1 MAAAKIATRH
11 LISFKGRHQHQCEEC
26 AHVEDHDNL
35 IDGTEAAA
43 ADIVPMQPVA
53 IRDSIQRCCEVCV
66 QGEGGHFKQLL

>member
-1 MAAAKIATRH
+1 V
-11 LISFKGRHQHQCEEC
+11 Q
-26 AHVEDHDNL
+26 DHDNL

-66 QGEGGHFKQLL
+66 RGEGGHFKQLL